1 MEISPSAPL
10 PAPLAVR
17 ATVGRAMGR
26 PALLGRVVLPAVILA
41 WACALRVAFFS
52 GFVLCDDY
60 QELGTVANVFAHG
73 PVLADQFQ
81 LRFGTWLFNVAAF
94 KLFGV
99 SEFGFFVPTVL
110 MSASLG
116 LVGYAILVRW
126 GYGFLP
132 AFAAGLMIAAAPF
145 DVLLGG
151 LRANDVILA
160 WFVGLAVAA
169 LVVLDERPVWQ
180 GLTVALCGWLGFY
193 VKLWIVYFLPVLGI
207 HYLVEAWRR
216 GRWRGGI
223 VFAIAS
229 LTLHGATCAFWKRQT
244 GYWLPFIWQHAATY
258 PVPPRDLARVL
269 RIYPDQLLHGSE
281 YGTTLFGSVPYLVAL
296 GLTLKLVGSVARRFG
311 VGYRMD
317 ARDWAL
323 FGCYA
328 TFFLLLNF
336 FPNSFAF
343 DRYYSAPRIFRYLA
357 PLSFPMSLHLAKM
370 VLDLSPARAGWLT
383 VVALLALTGWNLRQS
398 VEATAPSRAY
408 RALLMAVVRDVRERR
423 PPMLV
428 AEYWISYFLSS
439 VYLKDLAR
447 EIQVVR
453 PVHTYAARDYEAWL
467 QRRQSDLVPGTLL
480 LTGFGSCV
488 HYAAHQDGF
497 RLALFQSGLHPAWKV
512 LKDYGPLAY
521 VPRPEPVRLWE
532 LAEPISGTP
541 AVRVGGGAGPEELFK
556 SGMARF
562 DEQRYAE
569 AAAYFHTVVTDF
581 PASAVA
587 EDALYFH
594 TICFFRE
601 ERWSETI
608 RGFEDLMQR
617 YPAGRYVPGAHYHI
631 GISYAALGDRD
642 RAREAFETLRRKF
655 PQEQTLGRS
664 AADEIAMLD
673 AEGGLL
679 ERLWTWLGRRR

>member
-1 MEISPSAPL
+1 
-10 PAPLAVR
+10 
-17 ATVGRAMGR
+17 
-26 PALLGRVVLPAVILA
+26 
-41 WACALRVAFFS
+41 
-52 GFVLCDDY
+52 
-60 QELGTVANVFAHG
+60 
-73 PVLADQFQ
+73 
-81 LRFGTWLFNVAAF
+81 
-94 KLFGV
+94 
-99 SEFGFFVPTVL
+99 
-110 MSASLG
+110 
-116 LVGYAILVRW
+116 
-126 GYGFLP
+126 
-132 AFAAGLMIAAAPF
+132 
-145 DVLLGG
+145 
-151 LRANDVILA
+151 
-160 WFVGLAVAA
+160 
-169 LVVLDERPVWQ
+169 
-180 GLTVALCGWLGFY
+180 
-193 VKLWIVYFLPVLGI
+193 
-207 HYLVEAWRR
+207 
-216 GRWRGGI
+216 
-223 VFAIAS
+223 
-229 LTLHGATCAFWKRQT
+229 
-244 GYWLPFIWQHAATY
+244 
-258 PVPPRDLARVL
+258 
-269 RIYPDQLLHGSE
+269 
-281 YGTTLFGSVPYLVAL
+281 
-296 GLTLKLVGSVARRFG
+296 
-311 VGYRMD
+311 
-317 ARDWAL
+317 
-323 FGCYA
+323 
-328 TFFLLLNF
+328 
-336 FPNSFAF
+336 
-343 DRYYSAPRIFRYLA
+343 
-357 PLSFPMSLHLAKM
+357 MSLHLAKM

-408 RALLMAVVRDVRERR
+408 RAVLMAVVRDVRERR

-439 VYLKDLAR
+439 IYLKDLAR

-497 RLALFQSGLHPAWKV
+497 RLVLFQSGLHPAWKV

-655 PQEQTLGRS
+655 PQEQMLGRS

-673 AEGGLL
+673 AEAGLL
-679 ERLWTWLGRRR
+679 ERLWKWLGRRR